1 MQEDVGEED
10 DDLEP
15 AVEERDV
22 ETFDD
27 SEFYQQL
34 LKEFLEG
41 SAVGSGAGALVAS
54 AGGVRDC
61 SGKRPPCQQMLEGI
75 LGLSAQVTQRPPSTQ
90 GVRKWVNGPK
100 RACPV
105 PQHREGFVEQ
115 PCLCQPARS

>member
-41 SAVGSGAGALVAS
+41 SAVGSGAG
-54 AGGVRDC
+54 R
-61 SGKRPPCQQMLEGI
+61 SGSFCRRGERLF
-75 LGLSAQVTQRPPSTQ
+75 
-90 GVRKWVNGPK
+90 RKTPTLPTN
-100 RACPV
+100 A
-105 PQHREGFVEQ
+105 
-115 PCLCQPARS
+115 